1 MYRKQRRIPTILALM
16 IILTGIGTAIYFE
29 GNWQNLTSKASQT
42 PQPNEVHLTN
52 ISDNSFTVSYLTDT
66 AKIGSIQVQ
75 GPDKNTFILD
85 DRDIDGMARA
95 RTTHMFTV
103 SGLQQNSQYKISFTS
118 QKTCNKNKCLLFT
131 QKTGPKLVKS
141 LNLPPISGQIVDK
154 EKRPI
159 DGAIIYLLVGNAA
172 PVSGRSD
179 KSGMY
184 VIPLNNLRSQDLLSR
199 PDLNDE
205 SNIQLTVKNTINQ
218 YTSVI
223 SKLGLIKADNKLPP
237 IEMGKT
243 YNFMG
248 SNKTASKSA
257 QMEVLGNNSVT
268 LSNTGI
274 NILFPGKEKDTT
286 IDQNPKLRGV
296 GIPGNKI
303 QITVNSESQTATITV
318 KADGT
323 WEYRPKIPLPP
334 GMHTITLTGTDNSG
348 KKITISRKFV
358 VLKSGEAVL
367 GEATPSGTLTPTE
380 EPNITI
386 SPSFTPTPS

>member
-1 MYRKQRRIPTILALM
+1 M
-16 IILTGIGTAIYFE
+16 
-29 GNWQNLTSKASQT
+29 
-42 PQPNEVHLTN
+42 
-52 ISDNSFTVSYLTDT
+52 
-66 AKIGSIQVQ
+66 
-75 GPDKNTFILD
+75 
-85 DRDIDGMARA
+85 
-95 RTTHMFTV
+95 
-103 SGLQQNSQYKISFTS
+103 
-118 QKTCNKNKCLLFT
+118 
-131 QKTGPKLVKS
+131 
-141 LNLPPISGQIVDK
+141 
-154 EKRPI
+154 
-159 DGAIIYLLVGNAA
+159 
-172 PVSGRSD
+172 
-179 KSGMY
+179 
-184 VIPLNNLRSQDLLSR
+184 
-199 PDLNDE
+199 
-205 SNIQLTVKNTINQ
+205 
-218 YTSVI
+218 
-223 SKLGLIKADNKLPP
+223 GLIKADNKLPP

-386 SPSFTPTPS
+386 SPSFTPTPSATVSVTPTITPTATLTPTPTDTPTPTPITEISLTPPRSGNTRITKLLFGGGLTLILLGVKFLL